1 MLRVVLISLGALCML
16 GAILASVA
24 TLLLRD
30 QTSARIG
37 GLLWI
42 AGPILIFCGRRLK
55 PLH

>member
-1 MLRVVLISLGALCML
+1 ML